1 MFEQIHADVSRAQQA
16 ELHRH
21 VEQAQRNGTLIPKWF
36 DGIAWSRRRRARS
49 SADEIAA
56 RNARRAARMTE
67 STDTRSLFY

>member
-21 VEQAQRNGTLIPKWF
+21 VDQAQRHGTLIPKWF
-36 DGIAWSRRRRARS
+36 EGAAWSRRRRARS

-56 RNARRAARMTE
+56 RNARRAA
-67 STDTRSLFY
+67 SATDSAGYRSSFY